1 MLLLIGGLFL
11 AFSPVSVAPPLGATP
26 ALADELS
33 SARTQLEEARAALK
47 ARQAELDQL
56 AVQHERALSALE
68 MTQDRI
74 AEVQAELDRSNADL
88 NAMQAKLQ
96 ERVRRAYMNRG
107 TESAAFLETL
117 FAEKA
122 DFSTVI
128 NRLGLLGRVVR
139 QDQDVF
145 DQVER
150 HVRKLNGLEAELN
163 RQRAQEDEQVA
174 QLDADNARALR
185 VLEAASADYKA
196 LKQRVATLEEQ
207 ERKRKEA
214 EAKAAAEAAANNAP
228 TPSGSGGSGSGT
240 SGSGGSSGNS
250 GYTKVVT
257 GDWCFPVDG
266 PCSFIDTWGAPR
278 SGGRTHKGTDI
289 MCRAQHAAV
298 GGSQWQ
304 HLAHYALRGRGRR
317 HRALDSGQRQQLLL
331 LLPSGV
337 HRQGHRARGER
348 DYRPGRGLRGQH
360 RQRSR
365 RVGAPTL
372 RNPPR
377 ERRRHQPL
385 PHPERPPLSPA
396 VRPPIAESAYQANLR
411 HQHRPFGAVEN
422 LVAHRAQGQPGKSTQ
437 APVADHDQCALLS
450 R

>member
-1 MLLLIGGLFL
+1 MWRDSTQRRRRTSQSAARPRTRWWAQWITLSLVLLLIGGLFL
-11 AFSPVSVAPPLGATP
+11 AFSPLSVAPPLGATP

-33 SARTQLEEARAALK
+33 SARTQLEEARAALR

-228 TPSGSGGSGSGT
+228 APGGSGGSGSGT

-289 MCRAQHAAV
+289 MCARSTPLLAV
-298 GGSQWQ
+298 VSGSIWHTTPYEEGAGGIGLWIAGNDNNYYYYCHLESIAKGIVPGASVTIGQVVGYAGNTGNARGGSV
-304 HLAHYALRGRGRR
+304 HLHFEI
-317 HRALDSGQRQQLLL
+317 H
-331 LLPSGV
+331 
-337 HRQGHRARGER
+337 
-348 DYRPGRGLRGQH
+348 PGN
-360 RQRSR
+360 
-365 RVGAPTL
+365 GAAINPYPTL
-372 RNPPR
+372 N
-377 ERRRHQPL
+377 
-385 PHPERPPLSPA
+385 
-396 VRPPIAESAYQANLR
+396 
-411 HQHRPFGAVEN
+411 
-422 LVAHRAQGQPGKSTQ
+422 AHR
-437 APVADHDQCALLS
+437 
-450 R
+450 